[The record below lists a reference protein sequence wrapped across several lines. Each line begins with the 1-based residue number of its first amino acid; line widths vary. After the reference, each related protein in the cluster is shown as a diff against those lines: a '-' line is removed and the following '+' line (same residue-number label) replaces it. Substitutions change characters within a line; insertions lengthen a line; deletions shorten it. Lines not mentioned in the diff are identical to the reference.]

1 MTTGECGK
9 KIESVTISKTNN
21 DNNWKRV
28 KKTTSRSHV
37 ENAIYRRCKH
47 NRLTP
52 CNFCDILSF
61 IRFVLRTYICARLHT
76 RRKWQQTIY
85 FVTCTCE
92 ESLRFCLIT
101 VFEKSNSDVWKKI
114 DVLLLKETKKTKS
127 IWICDWHRATQ
138 KRPATGSTLRFAVII
153 LFVLISLRKTFI
165 VFFYL
170 FQMDEAGECYIGRRF
185 IDCSISPCHI
195 ARQMFVPN

>member
-1 MTTGECGK
+1 MWK
-9 KIESVTISKTNN
+9 KNRKCDDIEDKQRQQLKTSE
-21 DNNWKRV
+21 
-28 KKTTSRSHV
+28 KTTSRSHV

-92 ESLRFCLIT
+92 KSLRFCLIT
-101 VFEKSNSDVWKKI
+101 VFEKNNSDVWKKI
-114 DVLLLKETKKTKS
+114 GVLLLKETKKNEINLNMWLTSCYTKTTS
-127 IWICDWHRATQ
+127 HRVNA
-138 KRPATGSTLRFAVII
+138 SFCCHNSLCVDFASKNIY
-153 LFVLISLRKTFI
+153 R
-165 VFFYL
+165 FFYL